1 MKKKNLNLIW
11 RISTAMLVLM
21 VALLALTPAV
31 HASEINTNGVVKA
44 GVTVND
50 DLMLS
55 GDIVQMDGTIN
66 GMLIATGNSVVINGS
81 VNGDL
86 FALAQS
92 VTITENAVITGNVF
106 TAGQIVNVDGKITGS
121 LAAASMSMVS
131 GKSSAIQNNL
141 YYGGYS
147 LEQVKG
153 ATTGRDIHAA
163 VYQAIL
169 GGETGQDAVVYGEA
183 VEVNG
188 NIARNAEFIVGNPA
202 SDAGNPSPV
211 IPNSGI
217 TRYLKPGLRVNP
229 MAVIG
234 GVMNYT
240 SKVNQAGQIAA
251 TPAGGIVF
259 HTPVPS
265 EEEKKAEETTPAP
278 VATTVGFLAGFS
290 GFASNLISLL
300 LIGALLLWKFPAL
313 LEQNVTMVKEKPWAS
328 LGYGFI
334 TVIIGYFGLFLL
346 LPLII
351 LISIIVGFVTI
362 GGLSGAV
369 AGIGLS
375 SWATIFAL
383 FSLAVFHI
391 SKVIV
396 AYLVGKWIFTRQ
408 NPANTSTIWPML
420 IGVFLYALLC
430 LIPLFSMLLE
440 IAVVLLGM
448 GAMWLVFKEKTTPAA
463 STVTT
468 I

>member
-1 MKKKNLNLIW
+1 
-11 RISTAMLVLM
+11 
-21 VALLALTPAV
+21 
-31 HASEINTNGVVKA
+31 
-44 GVTVND
+44 
-50 DLMLS
+50 MLS
-55 GDIVQMDGTIN
+55 GDLVQMDGTVN

-92 VTITENAVITGNVF
+92 VTISENAVITGNVF
-106 TAGQIVNVDGKITGS
+106 SAGQIINVDGKITGS
-121 LAAASMSMVS
+121 LASASMSMIS

-183 VEVNG
+183 VEVSG

-240 SKVNQAGQIAA
+240 SKVNQSGQIAA

-265 EEEKKAEETTPAP
+265 EEEKKAEETSPAP
-278 VATTVGFLAGFS
+278 VATTFGFLAGFS

-313 LEQNVTMVKEKPWAS
+313 LDQNVTMVKEKPWAS

-351 LISIIVGFVTI
+351 LISVIVGFITI

-375 SWATIFAL
+375 SWAAVFAV

-396 AYLVGKWIFTRQ
+396 SFVAGKWIFSKLA
-408 NPANTSTIWPML
+408 PASTSNIWPMVVGVL
-420 IGVFLYALLC
+420 IYAILC
-430 LIPLFSMLLE
+430 LIPLFSLLLE

-448 GAMWLVFKEKTTPAA
+448 GAMWLVFKQKTTPAG
-463 STVTT
+463 STETT
-468 I
+468 L